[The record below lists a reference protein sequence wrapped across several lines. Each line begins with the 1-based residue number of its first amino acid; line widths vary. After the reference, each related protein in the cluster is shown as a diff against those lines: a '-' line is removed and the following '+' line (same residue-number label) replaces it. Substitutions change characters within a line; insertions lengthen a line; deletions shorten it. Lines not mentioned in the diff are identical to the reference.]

1 MQQPTND
8 DVHDRI
14 RDDLHDA
21 SLGDVAKQLTKDV
34 SILVRQEVE
43 LAKAELAEKGKQ
55 IGVGGAMFGGA
66 AVAGWMGLA
75 ALTACLI
82 LLLALAMP
90 GWVAALIV
98 AAIWGAVAG
107 VLALRGRDRIK
118 QGTPPV
124 PEQTIESVKE
134 DVQWLKN
141 RK

>member
-1 MQQPTND
+1 MQQPQND

-14 RDDLHDA
+14 PDDLHDA
-21 SLGDVAKQLTKDV
+21 SLGDVAKRLTADV
-34 SILVRQEVE
+34 STLVRQEVD

-55 IGVGGAMFGGA
+55 LGVGGAMFGGA
-66 AVAGWMGLA
+66 ALAGWMALG

-82 LLLALAMP
+82 LLLAIVMP
-90 GWVAALIV
+90 AWVAALIV

-107 VLALRGRDRIK
+107 VLAVRGRERIQ

-134 DVQWLKN
+134 IGRAHV
-141 RK
+141 

>member
-34 SILVRQEVE
+34 STLVRQEVE

>member
-34 SILVRQEVE
+34 STLVRQEVE

-66 AVAGWMGLA
+66 AVAGWMALG

-90 GWVAALIV
+90 AWVAAIIV

>member
-14 RDDLHDA
+14 PDDLHEA
-21 SLGDVAKQLTKDV
+21 SLGEVAKQLTQDV
-34 SILVRQEVE
+34 SALVRQEVA
-43 LAKAELAEKGKQ
+43 LAKAELSEKGKQ
-55 IGVGGAMFGGA
+55 LGIGGAMFGGA
-66 AVAGWMGLA
+66 AVAGCM
-75 ALTACLI
+75 ALGAVTACLI

-90 GWVAALIV
+90 AWVAALIV
-98 AAIWGAVAG
+98 AAVWGAVAG
-107 VLALRGRDRIK
+107 VLAMRGRDRIK

-124 PEQTIESVKE
+124 PEQTIDSVKE